1 MHFFI
6 AQQHRKTNYKK
17 QYNHRF
23 DIISGVEIYMANK
36 LQPEL
41 VKDIEDKV
49 TQLSREFQLALTR
62 NEENI
67 GQLSQ
72 DVQHLALHQKE
83 ELCTVL
89 KTLQT
94 VQDAVQSLKQR
105 MGLVEERLG
114 KVEDKV
120 EKVEDKVDG
129 RCDCLEDR
137 VKVLEAEREL
147 KKC

>member
-6 AQQHRKTNYKK
+6 AQQHRKTN
-17 QYNHRF
+17 NRF